1 MNNLIKVELFL
12 YVLAAICFTCC
23 TVISACERNL
33 PGTVLYGICT
43 AIEVVVVIRKIS
55 TIKKNNK

>member
-12 YVLAAICFTCC
+12 YALAAICFACC
-23 TVISACERNL
+23 MLISMCERNL
-33 PGTVLYGICT
+33 PGTVLYGVCT
-43 AIEVVVVIRKIS
+43 VIEIVVVIRRFS